1 MELTDSETNNNN
13 NNNNSSITQEE
24 SKNEIEDIRENK
36 NPLVVSP
43 LQSEKLTIVIQSPSL
58 ENKKS
63 IKSKIEGALES
74 VKENAGNIVDK
85 VVKVEEQD
93 INSFKRN
100 TESISQPQ
108 LQQQSIEEFVIP
120 VVGEKYS
127 FSKKI
132 LSEDISIE
140 KRWVEGEEI
149 KIPVRYEKVFVNDKE
164 IDIYSKQGIISQI
177 KEKISD
183 LVQSGGG
190 DDDNGNVNKM
200 KENEDDDNK
209 NQKHNKDIEN
219 QKKEEPQL
227 KGESV
232 PLFDNQQTE
241 NSSNGKSF
249 QGNNKDLINNNKYQT
264 LIPLYA
270 EEITVSKKMVKVGEI
285 VLSKR
290 RIVETENI
298 DVDTIK
304 ERINVEHADG
314 RKEKITDY

>member
-13 NNNNSSITQEE
+13 DSLTQEE
-24 SKNEIEDIRENK
+24 SKNKVEEDLTANK
-36 NPLVVSP
+36 NPLVISP

-74 VKENAGNIVDK
+74 VKENASNVVDK
-85 VVKVEEQD
+85 VIKVKEQD
-93 INSFKRN
+93 INSFKRD
-100 TESISQPQ
+100 TESISQSQ
-108 LQQQSIEEFVIP
+108 QQQSIEQFVIP
-120 VVGEKYS
+120 VVAENYS

-140 KRWVEGEEI
+140 KRWIEKDEI
-149 KIPVRYEKVFVNDKE
+149 KIPVRYEKLFVNNKE
-164 IDIYSKQGIISQI
+164 IDVYSKQGIISQI

-183 LVQSGGG
+183 LVQSDN

-209 NQKHNKDIEN
+209 NQNHKKDIEN
-219 QKKEEPQL
+219 QKREEPQL
-227 KGESV
+227 KDESV

-241 NSSNGKSF
+241 NSNE
-249 QGNNKDLINNNKYQT
+249 QLYQDNNNNKELINNNKYQT

-285 VLSKR
+285 ALSKR
-290 RIVETENI
+290 RIVETENV

-314 RKEKITDY
+314 RKEKIN

>member
-1 MELTDSETNNNN
+1 MELPNTETDNNDNVFLL
-13 NNNNSSITQEE
+13 E
-24 SKNEIEDIRENK
+24 KNKNKENFKEDK
-36 NPLVVSP
+36 NPLIVAP
-43 LQSEKLTIVIQSPSL
+43 LQSEKVTIIVKSSTLKDKESL
-58 ENKKS
+58 R
-63 IKSKIEGALES
+63 SKVGEVLES
-74 VKENAGNIVDK
+74 VKENASNVVDR

-93 INSFKRN
+93 INSFKRD
-100 TESISQPQ
+100 TESISQSQ
-108 LQQQSIEEFVIP
+108 QQQQSIEEFVIP
-120 VVGEKYS
+120 VVAENYS

-140 KRWVEGEEI
+140 KRWIEKDEI
-149 KIPVRYEKVFVNDKE
+149 KIPVRYEKLFVNDKE
-164 IDIYSKQGIISQI
+164 IDVYSKQGIISQI

-183 LVQSGGG
+183 LVQS
-190 DDDNGNVNKM
+190 DDDDDDER
-200 KENEDDDNK
+200 KEKEDDNK
-209 NQKHNKDIEN
+209 NQNEDNKDIES
-219 QKKEEPQL
+219 QKREEPQL

-241 NSSNGKSF
+241 NSNEQLS
-249 QGNNKDLINNNKYQT
+249 QGNNNKELINNNKYQT

-290 RIVETENI
+290 KVVETENV

>member
-1 MELTDSETNNNN
+1 MKLPNSETD
-13 NNNNSSITQEE
+13 NNNSIIQEE
-24 SKNEIEDIRENK
+24 SKNKVKNITADK
-36 NPLVVSP
+36 NPLIVSP
-43 LQSEKLTIVIQSPSL
+43 LQSEKITIVIQSPSL

-74 VKENAGNIVDK
+74 VKENASNIVDK
-85 VVKVEEQD
+85 VIKVEEQD

-100 TESISQPQ
+100 TESISQSQ
-108 LQQQSIEEFVIP
+108 QQQQSIEEFVIP
-120 VVGEKYS
+120 VVGENYS

-132 LSEDISIE
+132 LSEDVSIE
-140 KRWVEGEEI
+140 KRWVEGDEI
-149 KIPVRYEKVFVNDKE
+149 KIPVRYEKLFVNDKE
-164 IDIYSKQGIISQI
+164 IDVYSKQGIISQI

-183 LVQSGGG
+183 LVQSG
-190 DDDNGNVNKM
+190 DDDET
-200 KENEDDDNK
+200 KEKEDDNK
-209 NQKHNKDIEN
+209 NQKEDNKDIEN
-219 QKKEEPQL
+219 QKREEPQL

-232 PLFDNQQTE
+232 PLFDSQQTE
-241 NSSNGKSF
+241 NSNEQLS
-249 QGNNKDLINNNKYQT
+249 QGNNNKELINNNKYQT

-290 RIVETENI
+290 RIVETENV

>member
-1 MELTDSETNNNN
+1 MELPNTETDNNDNVFLL
-13 NNNNSSITQEE
+13 E
-24 SKNEIEDIRENK
+24 KNKNKENFKEDK
-36 NPLVVSP
+36 NPLIVAP
-43 LQSEKLTIVIQSPSL
+43 LQSEKVTIIVKSPTLKDKESL
-58 ENKKS
+58 R
-63 IKSKIEGALES
+63 SKVGEVLES
-74 VKENAGNIVDK
+74 VKENASNVVDR

-93 INSFKRN
+93 INSFKRD
-100 TESISQPQ
+100 TESISQSQ
-108 LQQQSIEEFVIP
+108 QQQSIEQFVIP
-120 VVGEKYS
+120 VVAENYS

-140 KRWVEGEEI
+140 KRWIEKDEI
-149 KIPVRYEKVFVNDKE
+149 KIPVRYEKLFVNDKE
-164 IDIYSKQGIISQI
+164 IDVYSKQGIISQI

-183 LVQSGGG
+183 LVQSG
-190 DDDNGNVNKM
+190 DDDKT
-200 KENEDDDNK
+200 KEKEDDNK
-209 NQKHNKDIEN
+209 NQKEDNKDIEN
-219 QKKEEPQL
+219 QKREEPQL

-232 PLFDNQQTE
+232 PLFDSQQTE
-241 NSSNGKSF
+241 NSNEQLS
-249 QGNNKDLINNNKYQT
+249 QGNNNKELINNKKYQT

-290 RIVETENI
+290 RVVETENV

>member
-1 MELTDSETNNNN
+1 MELTDSETT
-13 NNNNSSITQEE
+13 NNNNSITQE
-24 SKNEIEDIRENK
+24 SKNKVEEDLTANK
-36 NPLVVSP
+36 NSLVVSP

-63 IKSKIEGALES
+63 LKSKIEGALES
-74 VKENAGNIVDK
+74 VKENASNIVDR

-93 INSFKRN
+93 INSFKRDI
-100 TESISQPQ
+100 ESISELQ

-127 FSKKI
+127 FSKNL
-132 LSEDISIE
+132 LSEDINIE
-140 KRWVEGEEI
+140 KRWIEKDEI
-149 KIPVRYEKVFVNDKE
+149 KIPVRYEKLFVNDKE
-164 IDIYSKQGIISQI
+164 IDVYSKQGIISQI

-183 LVQSGGG
+183 LVQS
-190 DDDNGNVNKM
+190 DDEDGEM
-200 KENEDDDNK
+200 KENENDDK
-209 NQKHNKDIEN
+209 KQKDNKDIEN
-219 QKKEEPQL
+219 QKREEPQL
-227 KGESV
+227 ESESV
-232 PLFDNQQTE
+232 PLFDNQQIE
-241 NSSNGKSF
+241 NSNGQLS
-249 QGNNKDLINNNKYQT
+249 QDNNNKELTNNKYQT

-285 VLSKR
+285 VISKR
-290 RIVETENI
+290 RVVEMENV

>member
-1 MELTDSETNNNN
+1 MELTDSETNNND
-13 NNNNSSITQEE
+13 SLTQEE
-24 SKNEIEDIRENK
+24 SKNKVEEDLTANK
-36 NPLVVSP
+36 NPLVISP

-74 VKENAGNIVDK
+74 VKENASNVVDK
-85 VVKVEEQD
+85 VIKVEEQD
-93 INSFKRN
+93 INSFKRD
-100 TESISQPQ
+100 TESISQSQ
-108 LQQQSIEEFVIP
+108 QKQQQSIEQFVIP
-120 VVGEKYS
+120 VVAENYS

-140 KRWVEGEEI
+140 KRWTEKDEI
-149 KIPVRYEKVFVNDKE
+149 KIPVRYEKLFVNDKE
-164 IDIYSKQGIISQI
+164 IDVYSKQGIISQI

-183 LVQSGGG
+183 LVQSDN

-209 NQKHNKDIEN
+209 NQKHKKEIEN
-219 QKKEEPQL
+219 QKREEPQL

-241 NSSNGKSF
+241 NSNE
-249 QGNNKDLINNNKYQT
+249 QLYQDNNNNKELINNNKYQT

-290 RIVETENI
+290 RIVETENV

-314 RKEKITDY
+314 RKEKIN

>member
-13 NNNNSSITQEE
+13 DSLTQEE
-24 SKNEIEDIRENK
+24 SKNKVEEDLTANK
-36 NPLVVSP
+36 NPLVISP

-74 VKENAGNIVDK
+74 VKENASNVVDK
-85 VVKVEEQD
+85 VIKVEEQD
-93 INSFKRN
+93 INSFKRD
-100 TESISQPQ
+100 TESISQSQ
-108 LQQQSIEEFVIP
+108 QQQSIEQFVIP
-120 VVGEKYS
+120 VVAENYS

-140 KRWVEGEEI
+140 KRWIEKDEI
-149 KIPVRYEKVFVNDKE
+149 KIPVRYEKLFVNNKE
-164 IDIYSKQGIISQI
+164 IDVYSKQGIISQI

-183 LVQSGGG
+183 LVQSDN

-209 NQKHNKDIEN
+209 NQKHKKDIEN
-219 QKKEEPQL
+219 QKREEPQL

-241 NSSNGKSF
+241 NSNE
-249 QGNNKDLINNNKYQT
+249 QLYQDNNNNKELINNNKYQT

-290 RIVETENI
+290 RIVETENV

-314 RKEKITDY
+314 RKEKIN

>member
-1 MELTDSETNNNN
+1 MELTNSETNNNN
-13 NNNNSSITQEE
+13 NNNNSIIQEE
-24 SKNEIEDIRENK
+24 SKNKIEDLTANK

-74 VKENAGNIVDK
+74 VKENASNIVDK
-85 VVKVEEQD
+85 VVKGEEQN
-93 INSFKRN
+93 INSFKRD
-100 TESISQPQ
+100 TESIPQ
-108 LQQQSIEEFVIP
+108 TQQHSIEEFVIP

-132 LSEDISIE
+132 LSEDINIE
-140 KRWVEGEEI
+140 KRWVEGDEI
-149 KIPVRYEKVFVNDKE
+149 KIPIRYEKIFVNDKE
-164 IDIYSKQGIISQI
+164 IDVYSKQGIISQI

-190 DDDNGNVNKM
+190 SDNDDVSET
-200 KENEDDDNK
+200 KENEDVNK
-209 NQKHNKDIEN
+209 NQKYSKDIEN
-219 QKKEEPQL
+219 QKREEPQI

-241 NSSNGKSF
+241 NSNGQLS
-249 QGNNKDLINNNKYQT
+249 QGKNNKNLTNNKYQT

-290 RIVETENI
+290 RVVETENI

-304 ERINVEHADG
+304 ERINVEYANG